1 MRISW
6 MAIVGVL
13 GLAVGAAGQPRGSD
27 DAPTPAQG
35 IEQRLIE
42 FSNAAAITKDS
53 RRALA
58 NPVPGWQLD
67 RFARHRT
74 EQMGPELQAVLDAL
88 PQRSRWAVDNAEE
101 HRFQVVLGLIE
112 RNEFGLEHLRRQS
125 FRAGAEYF
133 YPASTKKLF
142 AAIAALESINPHEMP
157 RGRVIDPAPSSELVY
172 MPIDDESRRY
182 RPAPDQPF
190 TIEHEIWKLFVV
202 SDNTA
207 FNRLYDLLGRD
218 EINKRMRDSGLW
230 SVRVTH
236 RLAIP
241 LPEEEQAI
249 FPAIGTPS
257 THPRHGFPML
267 REIFPQRTGD
277 PTPQTPRI
285 EGLTAGDRYLQA
297 GEMVEEPFDFTRRSS
312 VRLDDLQRALVKVAR
327 PDLDD
332 FGKPFAITARQRALL
347 LMSMGAFPRESV
359 DPVYDGP
366 RHTDDFVKYLLP
378 GLAKVRPAEEWRIY
392 NKVGMAY
399 GFLTE
404 NAYVVHI
411 PTGKAFFLAAT
422 VYTNE
427 NRTLNDNTYEYQTKA
442 LPLMADL
449 GEAAAR
455 LVLDGG

>member
-6 MAIVGVL
+6 AIIVGAA
-13 GLAVGAAGQPRGSD
+13 GLTVAAGQPRASAD
-27 DAPTPAQG
+27 PDNPA
-35 IEQRLIE
+35 EQIQQKLIE
-42 FSNAAAITKDS
+42 FSDAAAITKDS

-58 NPVPGWQLD
+58 NPVPAGQID

-88 PQRSRWAVDNAEE
+88 PERSRWAIDNAEE
-101 HRFQVVLGLIE
+101 HRFQAVLGLIE
-112 RNEFGLEHLRRQS
+112 RDGSGLERIRRQS
-125 FRAGAEYF
+125 FRANAEYF

-142 AAIAALESINPHEMP
+142 AAIAVLESIDPHEKP
-157 RGRVIDPAPSSELVY
+157 RGIILEPAPFSELVY
-172 MPIDDESRRY
+172 MPIEDGSRRY

-202 SDNTA
+202 SDNPA
-207 FNRLYDLLGRD
+207 FNRLYDLVGRD
-218 EINKRMRDSGLW
+218 EINRRMHEAGLW

-249 FPAIGTPS
+249 FPAIGTPEI
-257 THPRHGFPML
+257 HPRHGFPMV
-267 REIFPQRTGD
+267 REILPERTGGR
-277 PTPQTPRI
+277 TPQAPRI
-285 EGLTAGDRYLQA
+285 NGLTAGDRYLYG
-297 GEMVEEPFDFTRRSS
+297 GEMIQEPFDFTRRSS
-312 VRLDDLQRALVKVAR
+312 VRLDDLQRALIKVVR

-347 LMSMGAFPRESV
+347 KMSMGAYPRESKA
-359 DPVYDGP
+359 PVYNSP
-366 RHTDDFVKYLLP
+366 RHTDEFVKYLLP

-399 GFLTE
+399 GFVTE
-404 NAYVVHI
+404 NAYVVHT
-411 PTGKAFFLAAT
+411 PTGEAFFLAAT
-422 VYTNE
+422 VYTNA
-427 NRTLNDNTYEYQTKA
+427 NGTLNDNTYEYDAKA

-455 LVLDGG
+455 LILDGG